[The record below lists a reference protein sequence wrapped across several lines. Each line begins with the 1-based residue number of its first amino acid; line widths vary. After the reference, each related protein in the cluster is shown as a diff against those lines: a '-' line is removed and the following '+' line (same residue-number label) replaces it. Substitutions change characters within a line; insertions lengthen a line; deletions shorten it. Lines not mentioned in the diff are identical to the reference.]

1 MIRKFKTNKELTKYI
16 SGKNITLLSNVTEG
30 TCYLGEDN
38 KVYKIIGLD
47 SIVDVS
53 YNIDDIITEDDI
65 KLKSFAFPQELFV
78 VDNKLAGYSSE
89 YIPDNKLK
97 STDYSIKTVATM
109 DFNKFSRA
117 YKTMKKD
124 VIKLSS
130 KNILINDLCSNIV
143 YDGKRLVGIDTCGYK
158 KVDYNPTKNV
168 QLKKTNITKLFGKRL
183 INTKNNIDSYDY
195 AIECIFRFCYN
206 KMFTPKLKFNGSDID
221 SYLKNVEDEL
231 PDRAKLYREKI
242 IKKRK

>member
-158 KVDYNPTKNV
+158 KVDYNPTKN
-168 QLKKTNITKLFGKRL
+168 
-183 INTKNNIDSYDY
+183 NIDSYDY